1 MANKEDRIKMSLR
14 DIVNLGGEKVSK
26 DVMTSKVMI
35 ATGDTK
41 TVEFADK
48 LWELIVETDYLR
60 PAVHGVLVKGLTH
73 KEASETFDVRESYLR
88 NLIGREGSRLAEDL
102 GVDVVPYL
110 TGAKEFSIQAEVE
123 ALNSV
128 VESLLQESN
137 KLEEDLFDKLT
148 FDIGNKRSVRTSHLS
163 DSDFI
168 KVVQELEFISKTKM
182 ESKLEDVGDTNIGYI
197 VYLLRTD
204 DKYLTKS
211 DITKKEIIKEV
222 WWL

>member
-1 MANKEDRIKMSLR
+1 MSLR
-14 DIVNLGGEKVSK
+14 DIIGLGGDRVTKN
-26 DVMTSKVMI
+26 VMTSRVMI

-41 TVEFADK
+41 LVEFANK

-60 PAVHGVLVKGLTH
+60 PSVHGVIVKGLTH
-73 KEASETFDVRESYLR
+73 KEASEIFDVKESYLR
-88 NLIGREGSRLAEDL
+88 NLVGREGSRLGEDL
-102 GVDVVPYL
+102 GLDVVPYL
-110 TGAKEFSIQAEVE
+110 KGEAEFATRAEVD
-123 ALNSV
+123 ALHSV
-128 VESLLQESN
+128 IEGLLDASN
-137 KLEEDLFDKLT
+137 KLEEDLFDKIT
-148 FDIGNKRSVRTSHLS
+148 FDIENKRSVRNSQLS

-168 KVVQELEFISKTKM
+168 KMVQGLDFLSKPKM
-182 ESKLEDVGDTNIGYI
+182 ESKLEDVGNENIGYI

>member
-1 MANKEDRIKMSLR
+1 MANKEDKIKMSLR
-14 DIVNLGGEKVSK
+14 DIVNLGGKKVSK

-41 TVEFADK
+41 TVEFAGK

-88 NLIGREGSRLAEDL
+88 NLIGREGSRLGEDL

-110 TGAKEFSIQAEVE
+110 TGAKEFSNQEEVE

-148 FDIGNKRSVRTSHLS
+148 FDIGNRRSVRTSHLS